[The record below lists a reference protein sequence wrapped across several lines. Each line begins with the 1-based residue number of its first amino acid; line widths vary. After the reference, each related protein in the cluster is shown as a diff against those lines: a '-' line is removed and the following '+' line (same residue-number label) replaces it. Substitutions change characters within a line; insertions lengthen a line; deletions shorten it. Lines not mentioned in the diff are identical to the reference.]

1 MEAREFLNLVRD
13 NQRIIRVAHYTDD
26 ACDGRGNALVLDSN
40 SRIAVMLEN
49 CGDPDETLIKA
60 GAIINYVL
68 HPEAEPKIVGTP
80 AYVSPVILGGRRVH

>member
-1 MEAREFLNLVRD
+1 MEAREYLNCANDER
-13 NQRIIRVAHYTDD
+13 RIIRLAHYRGD
-26 ACDGRGNALVLDSN
+26 ACDGRGNALIVDSN

-49 CGDPDETLIKA
+49 CGDPDATLVKA
-60 GAIINYVL
+60 GAIVSYVL